1 MTTVPDV
8 RTVAAV
14 QLCEPLQPFDRAK
27 RRTNLAEEL
36 LVTDQPK
43 NAVISAICCADRATD
58 LRKLA
63 KLDPH
68 NFFLLYTKQASD

>member
-8 RTVAAV
+8 RAVAAV

-43 NAVISAICCADRATD
+43 TAGISAICCAEPATD

-63 KLDPH
+63 KLARPH
-68 NFFLLYTKQASD
+68 FFLPLH